1 MGIVLEPHL
10 RSVTHILSS
19 PLSRCLESA
28 CLTFKSAIER
38 GVKVCAVPELQSMG
52 ILPNGTGLSLQ
63 RLKES
68 YEGTDVRG
76 RFGER
81 VREWCGD
88 EIQNGTDTSTFHQGK
103 RDMRAFEGRVFKG
116 QIDFGFMREDWNN
129 PEEKRDGTDG
139 RYVGIA
145 SRLGFIRGFL
155 KGLQTGCR
163 GRERLKVVVVTH
175 SSLIREWVVDGTAS
189 PNPCPLRILL
199 INLWDRGMGN

>member
-1 MGIVLEPHL
+1 MGIVLEQHL

-52 ILPNGTGLSLQ
+52 ILPNGTGLSLEKLKGAFEDTAGKV
-63 RLKES
+63 RLE
-68 YEGTDVRG
+68 
-76 RFGER
+76 ER
-81 VREWCGD
+81 VRAWCGD
-88 EIQNGTDTSTFHQGK
+88 ERIDGGRNRSLSQGE
-103 RDMRAFEGRVFKG
+103 RDRRVFKG
-116 QIDFGFMREDWNN
+116 QIDFGFMCEDWNN

-139 RYVGIA
+139 RYVGIG

-163 GRERLKVVVVTH
+163 TGERLEVVVVTH
-175 SSLIREWVVDGTAS
+175 SSLIREWVVDGMSS
-189 PNPCPLRILL
+189 PNLQILFL
-199 INLWDRGMGN
+199 CGSY

>member
-63 RLKES
+63 ELRDS
-68 YEGTDVRG
+68 FEGTAGRG
-76 RFGER
+76 RFEER
-81 VREWCGD
+81 VREWSGD
-88 EIQNGTDTSTFHQGK
+88 EIQNGRSTFRQGE
-103 RDMRAFEGRVFKG
+103 RDARNFKG
-116 QIDFGFMREDWNN
+116 QIDFGFMCEDWNN
-129 PEEKRDGTDG
+129 PDEKRDDTDG

-163 GRERLKVVVVTH
+163 GRERLEVVVVTH
-175 SSLIREWVVDGTAS
+175 SSLIREWVVDGLSS
-189 PNPCPLRILL
+189 PNPFPL
-199 INLWDRGMGN
+199 

>member
-63 RLKES
+63 RLKKS

-88 EIQNGTDTSTFHQGK
+88 EIQNGTDTRTYRQGERDTKTF
-103 RDMRAFEGRVFKG
+103 DGRNFKG

-163 GRERLKVVVVTH
+163 GREKLEVVVVTH

-189 PNPCPLRILL
+189 PNPCPLWILL

>member
-63 RLKES
+63 GLKES
-68 YEGTDVRG
+68 YEGR
-76 RFGER
+76 RLEER

-88 EIQNGTDTSTFHQGK
+88 ERIDGRSTRSLRQGE
-103 RDMRAFEGRVFKG
+103 RDRKDFKG
-116 QIDFGFMREDWNN
+116 QTDFGFMCEDWNN
-129 PEEKRDGTDG
+129 PDEKRDGTEG
-139 RYVGIA
+139 RYGGIG

-163 GRERLKVVVVTH
+163 GGERLEVVVVTH
-175 SSLIREWVVDGTAS
+175 SSLIREWVVDGVSS
-189 PNPCPLRILL
+189 PIPRSFSFVDLT
-199 INLWDRGMGN
+199 DKFVG